1 MNKDTILFFQA
12 NSWNHDNQK
21 QNGLMDAAKRLG
33 LRVQLVASP
42 DIGSAELKDMLSFW
56 NPLGSVIDCG
66 NRANIP
72 TPDEFGK
79 SPVVYLDCD
88 RGIFGKTANCVC
100 HDAVATTRLCAREL
114 LRLGFD
120 NFAYVGHYGCQF
132 WSEARKRSFSGIIRS
147 HGFNTSV
154 LAPESPTSEFEFR
167 QMLEDFLRKL
177 PRPCGLMSVNDH
189 IGEMVIVAA
198 NRLEIR
204 IPDEL
209 AVISI
214 DNNPIVCESLTPT
227 LSSIAVNFYQAGE
240 LAAGL
245 LVRIATHRK
254 CRPLTET
261 FGPTGIVHRASS
273 RLVADHASAAMI
285 EHIRKNALSALRAGD
300 VAGIAKGSRR
310 NAEKKFRKA
319 LGHSILDEIHTARI
333 GEAKRLLS
341 NSDYQTSEI
350 ANMCGYSSESY
361 FRKLFRRTTGLSPL
375 AYRKRSADTATK

>member
-42 DIGSAELKDMLSFW
+42 DIGREELRNMLSFW

-72 TPDEFGK
+72 IPDEFGG

-88 RGIFGKTANCVC
+88 QGVFGKTANCVC
-100 HDAVATTRLCAREL
+100 HDTAATTRLCAREL

-120 NFAYVGHYGCQF
+120 NFAYVGHFGRQF
-132 WSEARKRSFSGIIRS
+132 WAEARKRCFCAIIRS
-147 HGFNTSV
+147 HGFKASV
-154 LAPESPTSEFEFR
+154 LAPESQTDELEFR
-167 QMLEDFLRKL
+167 QSLEYFLRRLAK
-177 PRPCGLMSVNDH
+177 PCGLMAVNDH

-198 NRLEIR
+198 NRLDIR

-214 DNNPIVCESLTPT
+214 DNNPVVCESLTPT

-245 LVRIATHRK
+245 LVRVATRHK
-254 CRPLTET
+254 CKPATEM
-261 FGPTGIVHRASS
+261 FGPAGIIHRASS
-273 RLVADHASAAMI
+273 RLVADHDSAAMI
-285 EHIRKNALSALRAGD
+285 EYIRKNALSALKAGD
-300 VAGIAKGSRR
+300 VAGLTKGSRR

-319 LGHSILDEIHTARI
+319 LGHSILDEIHAVRI

-341 NSDYQTSEI
+341 TNNYQVAEI
-350 ANMCGYSSESY
+350 AEMCGYASESY

-375 AYRKRSADTATK
+375 AYHKRSADIATK

>member
-21 QNGLMDAAKRLG
+21 QNGLIDAARRLG
-33 LRVQLVASP
+33 LRVQIVASP
-42 DIGSAELKDMLSFW
+42 DIGSEELTDMLSFW

-72 TPDEFGK
+72 TPSEFGN
-79 SPVVYLDCD
+79 SHVVYLDCD
-88 RGIFGKTANCVC
+88 RGVFGKIANCVC
-100 HDAVATTRLCAREL
+100 HDTVATTRLCAREL
-114 LRLGFD
+114 LKLGFN
-120 NFAYVGHYGCQF
+120 NFAYIGHYDCHF
-132 WSEARKRSFSGIIRS
+132 WSEARKRSFCGIIRS
-147 HGFNTSV
+147 HGFNASV
-154 LAPESPTSEFEFR
+154 LAPETSTSEFEFR

-177 PRPCGLMSVNDH
+177 PRPCGLMAVNDH
-189 IGEMVIVAA
+189 VGEMVIVAA
-198 NRLEIR
+198 NRINIR

-214 DNNPIVCESLTPT
+214 DNNTVVCESLTPT

-245 LVRIATHRK
+245 LAHVATRRK
-254 CRPLTET
+254 CKPATEM
-261 FGPTGIVHRASS
+261 FGPTGIIHRASS
-273 RLVADHASAAMI
+273 RLVADHDSAVMI
-285 EHIRKNALSALRAGD
+285 EHIRKNALSALKAGD
-300 VAGIAKGSRR
+300 VTMLTKGSRR

-319 LGHSILDEIHTARI
+319 LGHSILDEIHAARI

-341 NSDYQTSEI
+341 NSDYQTSAI

-375 AYRKRSADTATK
+375 TYRKRADSITTK